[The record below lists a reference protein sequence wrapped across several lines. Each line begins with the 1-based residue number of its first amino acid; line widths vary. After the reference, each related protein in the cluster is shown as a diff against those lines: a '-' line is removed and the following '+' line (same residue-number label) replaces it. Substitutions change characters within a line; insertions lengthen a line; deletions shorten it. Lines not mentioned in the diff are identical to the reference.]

1 MKSIV
6 GPVVTERLCLP
17 NIADYHTN
25 VVLACKHTSCLV
37 TKVFQVLGV
46 CNICV
51 RVSPFDTVISFFKT
65 IITPELVMM
74 RYKQCH
80 FHHKKFVDM
89 DILKKGDLFSKKI
102 VKQDLET
109 IKNHL

>member
-1 MKSIV
+1 MQAHKLFGYKGFPSIR
-6 GPVVTERLCLP
+6 T
-17 NIADYHTN
+17 
-25 VVLACKHTSCLV
+25 
-37 TKVFQVLGV
+37 F

-109 IKNHL
+109 IKKHL

>member
-1 MKSIV
+1 
-6 GPVVTERLCLP
+6 
-17 NIADYHTN
+17 
-25 VVLACKHTSCLV
+25 
-37 TKVFQVLGV
+37 
-46 CNICV
+46 
-51 RVSPFDTVISFFKT
+51 
-65 IITPELVMM
+65 MM

-109 IKNHL
+109 IKKHL